1 MHRREPFSE
10 ETSKLEL
17 QGRERPSMLY
27 LQKKKDFLR
36 WETVK
41 GQDKGTQFLREEAG
55 LEACPPSPQQC
66 PDILKSHTLLATSDP
81 ETLSYPVW
89 GNTRPGVGHKVA
101 GEEDQMLRGSRY
113 SNTCC

>member
-1 MHRREPFSE
+1 
-10 ETSKLEL
+10 
-17 QGRERPSMLY
+17 MLY
-27 LQKKKDFLR
+27 LQKKKGFLR